1 MTALAE
7 IDRPRA
13 RRAARLVRAARR
25 PVVLLAAGTLLVL
38 LVLVAAPLTGLVT
51 TTLGEGERAA
61 WGDVFASRMSE
72 NLLWKPLRN
81 SLLMGAATA
90 VLSTLLGGFL
100 AWVVVMTRIPGR
112 GAIAVL
118 ATIPFALPSFALA
131 LTWDTV
137 FRNDLLGGTTGILA
151 GLGVPIPDWIAWGP
165 VPVALTLTAH
175 YFSLSFMLIAA
186 ALAAVSGDLTEAAE
200 MTGASRLAV
209 ARDIALPVVAPA
221 VLSGALLAF
230 AEGVSN
236 FVSPALLGLPV
247 RFHTLSTRL
256 YGSISTGEVSRG
268 YVLAIVLIVVSAMIM
283 LVASRA
289 TGGRRRFE
297 TITGKGSRRRAV
309 RLGPWALPVAAL
321 AWGLVLLTTV
331 IPGLVLLASSLARR
345 TDDFTSGFTLHYWI
359 GGSDPAL
366 AQGQRGILANPQ
378 ILQATWNTVALGV
391 CVALGAGLLGLL
403 ISYVITRS
411 GGPRPLLGAMA
422 LLSYLPFLIP
432 GIALGAAFIAQ
443 FGAPIGP
450 LPSLYGTF
458 ALLVI
463 AGIAATLPFAVR
475 SSTAA
480 LSQVSR
486 DVEES
491 ARMAGAGLGLRL
503 RAIIAPLA
511 ARGLLT
517 GGVLVFVQMV
527 RDLSLV
533 VLLATPAMPVLAVL
547 TYQYSSENFAQLANA
562 VTVVIAVIS
571 VGATLLA
578 RRAEGAAQPWNENA

>member
-1 MTALAE
+1 
-7 IDRPRA
+7 
-13 RRAARLVRAARR
+13 
-25 PVVLLAAGTLLVL
+25 
-38 LVLVAAPLTGLVT
+38 
-51 TTLGEGERAA
+51 
-61 WGDVFASRMSE
+61 
-72 NLLWKPLRN
+72 
-81 SLLMGAATA
+81 
-90 VLSTLLGGFL
+90 
-100 AWVVVMTRIPGR
+100 
-112 GAIAVL
+112 
-118 ATIPFALPSFALA
+118 
-131 LTWDTV
+131 
-137 FRNDLLGGTTGILA
+137 
-151 GLGVPIPDWIAWGP
+151 
-165 VPVALTLTAH
+165 
-175 YFSLSFMLIAA
+175 
-186 ALAAVSGDLTEAAE
+186 
-200 MTGASRLAV
+200 
-209 ARDIALPVVAPA
+209 
-221 VLSGALLAF
+221 
-230 AEGVSN
+230 
-236 FVSPALLGLPV
+236 
-247 RFHTLSTRL
+247 
-256 YGSISTGEVSRG
+256 G

-297 TITGKGSRRRAV
+297 TITGKGGRRRTV
-309 RLGPWALPVAAL
+309 RLGAWALPVATL
-321 AWGLVLLTTV
+321 AWGLVLLTTI
-331 IPGLVLLASSLARR
+331 IPGLVLLASSLTRR
-345 TDDFTSGFTLHYWI
+345 TNDFSSGFTLHFWI
-359 GGSDPAL
+359 GGSDPSL
-366 AQGQRGILANPQ
+366 AQGQRGILSNPQ

-411 GGPRPLLGAMA
+411 GGPRPVLGAMA

-503 RAIIAPLA
+503 RAIIAPLT

-547 TYQYSSENFAQLANA
+547 TYQYSSENFTQLANA

-578 RRAEGAAQPWNENA
+578 RRAEGAARPWNESA